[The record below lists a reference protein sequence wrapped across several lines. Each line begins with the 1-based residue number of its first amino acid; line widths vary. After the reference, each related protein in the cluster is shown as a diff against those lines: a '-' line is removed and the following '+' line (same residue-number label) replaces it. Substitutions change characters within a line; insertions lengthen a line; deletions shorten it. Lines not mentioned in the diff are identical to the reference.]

1 MKRLNRIVVPIGVV
15 GIIMLLVV
23 PVPPPLLDVLII
35 LNILFALVILLTT
48 MFIRKP
54 LDFSVFPSLL
64 LVATLFRLGLN
75 VASTRLVLGEAYAGQ
90 VIEAFGAIAVGGSLI
105 IGAVVFLILVVI
117 QFVVVTKGA
126 ERVAEVGARFTL
138 DAMPGKQMAID
149 ADLNAGLITDA
160 QARERRAEV
169 AAEADFYGAMDG
181 ASKFVKGDA
190 IAGLVIIIINIVGG
204 IAIGMVSHGMAI
216 DEAVSTY
223 SLLTIGDGLVTQIPA
238 LLMAVSTGMI
248 VTRSNAETEMGSEAF
263 AQLGQSVNAL
273 NIAGCAA
280 IVMAF
285 IPGMPMLPFI
295 AIGAL
300 LVLAAQRV
308 KAGKAR
314 EQAAAA
320 ADAPAVETASD
331 STEELIERMR
341 VHALEIQL
349 ATDVVDLV
357 TGGPDDLLARVK
369 ALRRRIALD
378 LGLVVPPVRTRDS
391 VELPLS
397 TYVIRVA
404 GVEAGRGVVPP
415 GRLLALGQGL
425 DSLPGTAVHDPVFGL
440 EGKWIPVEMRHSAEF
455 SGATVI
461 DRASVVITHLSSVI
475 QSAAPRLLTRE
486 DVRQLT
492 DALKQVSP
500 SAVEELTPTLLS
512 LAEVQRVLQGLLA
525 ERVPINDLG
534 RIYEALALRA
544 KTSTEPEG
552 LIEAAR
558 AALGP
563 AIAARFAEGGTLRV
577 IMINPLLEQSMLESL
592 RPGDDG
598 MQIVFEPDRME
609 AVIESVRQAAT
620 AAASG
625 DGGEPVLVCAPTLR
639 AAVRR
644 MVSAQTDGLPVL
656 SYTEAS
662 GGAFAI
668 ETVGVVRDAVGAGAV
683 GAGAVGVLPAG
694 GGPGGGPGGAGPA
707 GAVPPAQ

>member
-1 MKRLNRIVVPIGVV
+1 MNQLLRKLAVPIGVV

-23 PVPPPLLDVLII
+23 PIPPFLLDTLII
-35 LNILFALVILLTT
+35 LNIMFALVILLTS
-48 MFIRKP
+48 MFVKKP

-149 ADLNAGLITDA
+149 ADLNAGLITDT

-190 IAGLVIIIINIVGG
+190 IAGLVIIIINIIGG
-204 IAIGMVSHGMAI
+204 IAIGLVSHGMDI
-216 DEAVSTY
+216 EEAVSTY

-248 VTRSNAETEMGSEAF
+248 VTRSNAEAEMGQAAT
-263 AQLGQSVNAL
+263 AQLGQSRNAL
-273 NIAGCAA
+273 LIAGCAA
-280 IVMAF
+280 LVMGL
-285 IPGMPMLPFI
+285 IPGMPVLPFVTV
-295 AIGAL
+295 GAL
-300 LVLAAQRV
+300 LLLAAQRV
-308 KAGKAR
+308 KAGEAR
-314 EQAAAA
+314 AAAEEA
-320 ADAPAVETASD
+320 SAVADAASGPG
-331 STEELIERMR
+331 SEQPEELIEKMR

-349 ATDVVDLV
+349 APNIVDLV

-391 VELPLS
+391 IELPVS
-397 TYVIRVA
+397 TYTIRIA
-404 GVEAGRGVVPP
+404 GVETGRGIAPP
-415 GRLLALGQGL
+415 GSVLALGHGL
-425 DSLPGTAVHDPVFGL
+425 DSLPGTATLDPVFGL
-440 EGKWIPVEMRHSAEF
+440 DGKWIPMEMRHSAEF
-455 SGATVI
+455 AGATVI
-461 DRASVVITHLSSVI
+461 DRASVIITHLSSII
-475 QSAAPRLLTRE
+475 QSNAARLLSRE

-500 SAVEELTPTLLS
+500 SAVEELTPALLS

-525 ERVPINDLG
+525 ERVPINDLS

-544 KTSTEPEG
+544 KTSTG
-552 LIEAAR
+552 SR
-558 AALGP
+558 
-563 AIAARFAEGGTLRV
+563 
-577 IMINPLLEQSMLESL
+577 M
-592 RPGDDG
+592 PG
-598 MQIVFEPDRME
+598 RC
-609 AVIESVRQAAT
+609 
-620 AAASG
+620 AS
-625 DGGEPVLVCAPTLR
+625 
-639 AAVRR
+639 
-644 MVSAQTDGLPVL
+644 S
-656 SYTEAS
+656 
-662 GGAFAI
+662 
-668 ETVGVVRDAVGAGAV
+668 
-683 GAGAVGVLPAG
+683 
-694 GGPGGGPGGAGPA
+694 
-707 GAVPPAQ
+707 